1 MTGFLSFPML
11 WLRAGPE
18 CLAIQQARF
27 PRCKIHLFFTADFS
41 FSGCRFLCTW
51 ATNRSPLTCHEQNRG
66 WDIFHCRWECQEN
79 CSTEETPK
87 HVFKNAHRRYG
98 KWFYERVSKQSNLL
112 FLSELQNGWKKC
124 HPTPE
129 EDNVNDIVLY
139 VFNLLIFEHK
149 GGRST
154 FFLNLLLF
162 EEMFG
167 GFITIWSH
175 TQRFLTVNSR
185 CRSGGKC
192 GGTTI
197 IHCNR

>member
-1 MTGFLSFPML
+1 MAQSRSWVPYNTTGEIPSLQNTPFFAANLS
-11 WLRAGPE
+11 
-18 CLAIQQARF
+18 
-27 PRCKIHLFFTADFS
+27 S
-41 FSGCRFLCTW
+41 SVCRFLCTW
-51 ATNRSPLTCHEQNRG
+51 ATNRSPLTCREQNRG
-66 WDIFHCRWECQEN
+66 WDIFHCRWESQEN

-87 HVFKNAHRRYG
+87 HVFENAHRRYG

-129 EDNVNDIVLY
+129 EGLHTGMIAWLY
-139 VFNLLIFEHK
+139 VFNLLTFEHK

-154 FFLNLLLF
+154 SFLNLLLF
-162 EEMFG
+162 EEIFG
-167 GFITIWSH
+167 GFIPIYSH

-192 GGTTI
+192 GRTTT